1 MLIERKLDSRPS
13 NLRRLSYAYGSAHHV
28 HLYGQPG
35 PVMQHGG
42 KSYTVWCLNDYLG
55 LMNLASAR
63 EAEGL
68 AAREFGASY
77 PHAARMTFG
86 NTPEHEA
93 MDKALASFSGK
104 EDAMLMTLG
113 YMGMV
118 SIIDALLD
126 RHDMLI
132 YDQGIHACGIDGVR
146 LHRGERFSFRHNDV
160 AHLEAMLKAA
170 TEKLDP
176 KRGSILVLVDGV
188 YSMLGE
194 QAPLAQIVAL
204 KSRYEFSVL
213 VDDSHGFGVL
223 GANGRGTAEAQRCE
237 DGVDIFFSSF
247 TKALGSL
254 GGFIAARHSVI
265 QHLRYNLRS
274 HIFSRSMPLAILRG
288 LAERFRVMRAEP
300 QRRHTL
306 WRNARQLQQGLA
318 DAGLD
323 IGTPGGAI
331 TPVHLQ
337 GDEIAAIRLVEMLRE
352 DFGLFAYAVAYPV
365 IQKGK
370 VLVRLVPTA
379 AHSAQQIEECIAA
392 MSALPGMMP
401 ECFDRGTASV
411 AAPQPSGVDELT
423 KHVVLPERSQAI
435 ITAISNHAQAL
446 QTLRN
451 SNAALEGTMRKQ
463 LGIRAAGG

>member
-1 MLIERKLDSRPS
+1 MLIEQKLDSRPS
-13 NLRRLSYAYGSAHHV
+13 NLRRLSYAYGSAHHI
-28 HLYGQPG
+28 HLYGPPG

-42 KSYTVWCLNDYLG
+42 RTYDVWCLNDYLG
-55 LMNLASAR
+55 LMNLQSAR
-63 EAEGL
+63 EAEGRTAL
-68 AAREFGASY
+68 ELGASY

-86 NTPEHEA
+86 NSPEHEA
-93 MDKALASFSGK
+93 MDRALAAFSGK
-104 EDAMLMTLG
+104 EEAMLLTLG

-118 SIIDALLD
+118 SVIDTLLD
-126 RHDMLI
+126 RHDILV

-170 TEKLDP
+170 SEKLDP

-194 QAPLAQIVAL
+194 QAPLARIVAL
-204 KSRYEFSVL
+204 KSRYEFSLL

-223 GANGRGTAEAQRCE
+223 GQNGRGTAEAQGCE
-237 DGVDIFFSSF
+237 EGVDILFSSF

-254 GGFIAARHSVI
+254 GGFVAARHSVI

-288 LAERFRVMRAEP
+288 LAERFRVMQAEP
-300 QRRHTL
+300 QRRETL
-306 WRNARQLQQGLA
+306 WHNARQLQQGLA
-318 DAGLD
+318 AAGLD
-323 IGTPGGAI
+323 IGTPGGAV

-337 GDEIAAIRLVEMLRE
+337 GDEIETIRLVEMLRE
-352 DFGLFAYAVAYPV
+352 EFRLFAYAVAYPV

-379 AHSAQQIEECIAA
+379 AHTRQQIDRCIAA
-392 MSALPGMMP
+392 MSALPAMMP
-401 ECFDRGTASV
+401 ACFGGIAAARSV
-411 AAPQPSGVDELT
+411 PQRLDEGPGGGSIGQPRSSPAFDNAEMSDAELLRMPDPLRARSGAP
-423 KHVVLPERSQAI
+423 RS
-435 ITAISNHAQAL
+435 T
-446 QTLRN
+446 
-451 SNAALEGTMRKQ
+451 
-463 LGIRAAGG
+463 